1 MGWLSWIVPGLI
13 VGLIAP
19 AFVPTGRNWGCLGP
33 ILLGIGGSFV
43 GGLIASLM
51 ADGEFDLSR
60 TESWIG
66 SCIGAIVIL
75 VLIRVA
81 SPRPGEAR

>member
-13 VGLIAP
+13 VGLIAR
-19 AFVPTGRNWGCLGP
+19 AFVPTGRNWGCLGT

-66 SCIGAIVIL
+66 ACIGAIGIL

>member
-13 VGLIAP
+13 VGLIAR
-19 AFVPTGRNWGCLGP
+19 AFVPTGRNWGCLGT

-66 SCIGAIVIL
+66 SCIGAILIL

>member
-1 MGWLSWIVPGLI
+1 MEWLSWIVPGLI
-13 VGLIAP
+13 VGLIARV
-19 AFVPTGRNWGCLGP
+19 FVPTGRNWGCLGT

-51 ADGEFDLSR
+51 ADGDFDLSR

-66 SCIGAIVIL
+66 STIGAIVIL
-75 VLIRVA
+75 VVIRVA
-81 SPRPGEAR
+81 GPRTGELR

>member
-1 MGWLSWIVPGLI
+1 MDWLSWIVPGLI
-13 VGLIAP
+13 VGLVAR
-19 AFVPTGRNWGCLGP
+19 AFVPTGRDWGCLGT
-33 ILLGIGGSFV
+33 ILLGIAGSFT

-66 SCIGAIVIL
+66 STIGAIAIL
-75 VLIRVA
+75 VVIRVA
-81 SPRPGEAR
+81 SPRPSQ

>member
-13 VGLIAP
+13 VGLIAR
-19 AFVPTGRNWGCLGP
+19 AFVPTGRNWGCLGT

>member
-13 VGLIAP
+13 VGLIAR
-19 AFVPTGRNWGCLGP
+19 AFVPTGRDWGCLGT

-75 VLIRVA
+75 VVIRVA
-81 SPRPGEAR
+81 SPRTGEVQ

>member
-13 VGLIAP
+13 VGLIARV
-19 AFVPTGRNWGCLGP
+19 FVPTGRNWGCLGT
-33 ILLGIGGSFV
+33 ILLGIAGSFV
-43 GGLIASLM
+43 GGLIASIM

-66 SCIGAIVIL
+66 ATVGAIVIL
-75 VLIRVA
+75 VVIRVA
-81 SPRPGEAR
+81 TPRTPE

>member
-13 VGLIAP
+13 AGLVARIL
-19 AFVPTGRNWGCLGP
+19 VPTGRDWGCLGT
-33 ILLGIGGSFV
+33 ILLGIAGSFV

-51 ADGEFDLSR
+51 ADGDFDLSR

-66 SCIGAIVIL
+66 STIGAIVIL
-75 VLIRVA
+75 VFIRVT
-81 SPRPGEAR
+81 SARSD